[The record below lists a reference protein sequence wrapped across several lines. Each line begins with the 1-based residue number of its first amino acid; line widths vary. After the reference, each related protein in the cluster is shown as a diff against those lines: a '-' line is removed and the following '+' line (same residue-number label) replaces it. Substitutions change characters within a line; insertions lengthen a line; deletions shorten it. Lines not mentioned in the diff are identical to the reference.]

1 MRGDR
6 PVAWS
11 WRDAEEGEERESRRR
26 VTVGTSPEEQASKRA
41 PTDDDG
47 VDDGLREQ
55 TEAEGGGAFCS
66 GGGGDDASLRKSD
79 IPRSY
84 SYTLSV
90 GFRYGSLDGGGLGD
104 LSSSSSGRSPTNH
117 SSYVAPNYVS
127 LHTYCTFNIWLA
139 TRE

>member
-11 WRDAEEGEERESRRR
+11 WRDGEEGEERESRRR

-117 SSYVAPNYVS
+117 GSYVAPN
-127 LHTYCTFNIWLA
+127 
-139 TRE
+139 

>member
-117 SSYVAPNYVS
+117 GSYVAPNYVS